1 MVAKVKSISENT
13 LLPISL
19 VITLG
24 GGIMW
29 LTTIYNLTSANEKA
43 IERVENKQNI
53 YNDNLAIIRD
63 KLSNIEGRLGINKE

>member
-1 MVAKVKSISENT
+1 MAEKVKLISEST
-13 LLPISL
+13 LIPISL

-24 GGIMW
+24 GGLMW

-43 IERVENKQNI
+43 IQRVETKQDI

-63 KLSNIEGRLGINKE
+63 KLSTIEGRLGIKKE